1 MEQILSTTSSVPL
14 AIEWFPSHFSKARQM
29 NVSRR
34 CCLVVVAILALT
46 SDAFADGAYFPERA
60 IRKIPEIPAQRAVLA
75 WKDGQE
81 TLVISSALDSKSQK
95 LGWIIPLPSVP
106 TTIEKQSPGALK
118 TLNFCIQPEI
128 THDLY
133 LIVAFAVYAL
143 FSVNLLLATLLFKRE
158 ERLGFLLVEGF
169 LLVVLPSLMLP
180 ALGPGRPTALKAAN
194 VQVEKSVS
202 VGAYD
207 IAVLKSPKPDE
218 LNAWLTEN
226 GFSALPA
233 AAGKTIAD
241 YISNGWVFAATKLT
255 RAESGTNAPHPI
267 KMTFSSKEPV
277 YPLKLTALA
286 GGSTAFEIFVVADDR
301 AACDLLK
308 EEFCQR
314 FTEEKWAHTD
324 DDDPYEAGKYF
335 YCEAIPQQIGHPAI
349 CSMMWNKCVVTK
361 LAGTI
366 DADKM
371 TSDILFGL
379 TPFQPYREH
388 FYTVQGA
395 KQSALLVFV
404 CLLGCWLAASMI
416 AYRKRIM
423 EPEGLLPYLGRV
435 LLPAI
440 VLIAIFA
447 AGVSVSL
454 PVLDAS
460 EVVTGHGFRFHRFSR
475 MVFSRFKNTVDERPD
490 ALQGTEKEIAE
501 RLLKYSGDREKHPE
515 TTNQYTG
522 TDVIAEDSP
531 GNFTVEKSPKKVI
544 IRVYDHAG
552 RPMPIERPIPNTGKP

>member
-1 MEQILSTTSSVPL
+1 MNLS
-14 AIEWFPSHFSKARQM
+14 W
-29 NVSRR
+29 R
-34 CCLVVVAILALT
+34 CCLVVVALLVLA
-46 SDAFADGAYFPERA
+46 SDVLADGCYIPERA
-60 IRKIPEIPAQRAVLA
+60 IRKIPEIPAQCAVLA

-81 TLVISSALDSKSQK
+81 TLVISSALDSESQR

-128 THDLY
+128 THDLHSG
-133 LIVAFAVYAL
+133 LKFAVYV
-143 FSVNLLLATLLFKRE
+143 FVVGNLVLATLLFRE
-158 ERLGFLLVEGF
+158 KPLGLLLIEFFFLGL
-169 LLVVLPSLMLP
+169 LPSLMLP
-180 ALGPGRPTALKAAN
+180 ASGPMRPMASKAAN

-207 IAVLKSPKPDE
+207 VSVLKSQKPDE

-226 GFSALPA
+226 GFSALPTA
-233 AAGKTIAD
+233 ADKTIAD
-241 YISNGWVFAATKLT
+241 YISKGWVFVATKLT

-267 KMTFSSKEPV
+267 RMTFSSKEPI

-286 GGSTAFEIFVVADDR
+286 GGSTAFEIFVIADDR
-301 AACDLLK
+301 AACDLLE

-314 FTEEKWAHTD
+314 FTEEKWVHTD

-361 LAGTI
+361 FAGTI
-366 DADKM
+366 DADRM
-371 TSDILFGL
+371 TSDIRFGL
-379 TPFQPYREH
+379 TPFRPYREH

-395 KQSALLVFV
+395 KQSALLMFV
-404 CLLGCWLAASMI
+404 CLLGCWIAASMI
-416 AYRKRIM
+416 ACRKRIM
-423 EPEGLLPYLGRV
+423 EPEGLFPYLGRV

-440 VLIAIFA
+440 VLIAILA
-447 AGVSVSL
+447 AGVFVCL

-460 EVVTGHGFRFHRFSR
+460 EVVTGRGYRFHRFSR
-475 MVFSRFKNTVDERPD
+475 MVVYRLKNALDGCPD

-501 RLLKYSGDREKHPE
+501 RLPRYIGDREE
-515 TTNQYTG
+515 RLGITNPYTG
-522 TDVIAEDSP
+522 ADVVAEDSP
-531 GNFTVEKSPKKVI
+531 GNFTIEKSPKKVI
-544 IRVYDHAG
+544 IRVYDAAG
-552 RPMPIERPIPNTGKP
+552 RPMVIERPIPDADKP